1 MIVPSFGR
9 VFIGPT
15 GAEVQFTAD
24 PETLE
29 VPMPKRSS
37 THPGLGG
44 IVTIQD
50 FGVLMTDAL
59 VKVEGEFMD
68 DDVVRALLDLYHAR
82 GQSYHYL
89 DWAGNDFTVFITE
102 FSPVPYPWRT
112 TAPTG
117 DELGS
122 ASRYRMTLQVMTA
135 TQLWGQSPPP
145 TGGG

>member
-1 MIVPSFGR
+1 MIVPPFGR

-29 VPMPKRSS
+29 VPLPKRYS

-50 FGVLMTDAL
+50 FGLLMKDATVRL
-59 VKVEGEFMD
+59 EGEFLD
-68 DDVVRALLDLYHAR
+68 DEVVRSLLTLYQTR
-82 GQSYHYL
+82 GKSYHYL
-89 DWAGNDFTVFITE
+89 DWEGNDFTVFITD
-102 FSPVPYPWRT
+102 FAPVPYPWKIRS
-112 TAPTG
+112 PTG
-117 DELGS
+117 AEVGG

-145 TGGG
+145 TGG